1 MITRAEE
8 MAQKRKLSR
17 SFAAS
22 MLRLGGWK
30 MPLNLPPASKYVLIG
45 APHTSNWDFIYFLL
59 LKFAAD
65 LELSWIGKAS
75 LFRWPAGLLMKRLGG
90 IPVDRSSNNDFVTQ
104 IVASFNRLECL
115 IVTIAPEGT
124 RSKAAYWRTGFYYIA
139 LGAGV
144 PISLGFIDYRT
155 KEIGIGPYF
164 YPSGNIQ
171 ADFHQIKEFYASKKG
186 KHPER
191 QGTVRLLAEMREP

>member
-1 MITRAEE
+1 MG
-8 MAQKRKLSR
+8 QKRKLSR
-17 SFAAS
+17 SIAS
-22 MLRLGGWK
+22 SILRANGWK
-30 MPLNLPPASKYVLIG
+30 ITLNLPPAPKYVLIG
-45 APHTSNWDFIYFLL
+45 APHTSNWDFFYFLL

-65 LELSWIGKAS
+65 LQLSWIGKDS
-75 LFRWPAGLLMKRLGG
+75 LFRWPAGSLMKRLGG

-104 IVASFNRLECL
+104 IVTSINSSECF

-124 RSKAAYWRTGFYYIA
+124 RSKADYWKTGFYYIA

-144 PISLGFIDYRT
+144 PISLGFIDYPA

-164 YPSGNIQ
+164 YPSGDIQ
-171 ADFHQIKEFYASKKG
+171 VDFRQIKDFYDSKTG

-191 QGTVRLLAEMREP
+191 QGKIRLLAELREP